1 MIANCQNL
9 HPTFRK
15 MINGR
20 PKKIINLQDWISCV
34 FMNLLFSIDAFTTI
48 LDCL

>member
-20 PKKIINLQDWISCV
+20 PKKIINLQDLFCV
-34 FMNLLFSIDAFTTI
+34 PIIEKKKKL
-48 LDCL
+48 